1 MKKALS
7 ITVLALFG
15 ALSLLAINTMN
26 KQTNMFSSRSLLSSD
41 DDDCDMEEVARA
53 VFMAFNNVATDNM
66 EMHYA
71 EDAQRYLNGKLDEG
85 TNGRPLMGDDLTCIH
100 AENKVHY
107 MIEEV
112 VTNGDD
118 TAILTGTFNVD
129 NKRTGLSAVLSF
141 HPGSCKITDERY
153 FFSTTSETFMTWLN
167 DIACRCWPVWEDIGA
182 CTMQA
187 PPADMDVVARTGEC
201 WDALSSG
208 RAADFADCWAPHHGH
223 NINGENLRG
232 MLDFSDA
239 AVVQAMLQT
248 TDYSHE
254 LISVFAE
261 GSDVHTQVRLT
272 SSNAR
277 GQGSIVQYMFQH
289 LEFNSAG
296 KITNYVAVF
305 DDAGENEA
313 YRWQMAAPVVH
324 YWETEAADSLGDFS
338 AELGFPSYVSDNFN
352 EPNLAHWSNPG
363 GQYSCFTTVTIHDR
377 VYRTT
382 GSLARNVFADVT
394 VRMTIADAL
403 VDAAL
408 SISETVAYDRATGMV
423 TVTESSLGA
432 AVATLASVY
441 EVASGRAIA
450 EVKADYPRR
459 FAAVYD
465 REGDLT
471 AAYRQLLSSVP
482 CSGK

>member
-1 MKKALS
+1 
-7 ITVLALFG
+7 
-15 ALSLLAINTMN
+15 MN

-118 TAILTGTFNVD
+118 TAILTGTFSVD

-208 RAADFADCWAPHHGH
+208 RAADFA
-223 NINGENLRG
+223 
-232 MLDFSDA
+232 
-239 AVVQAMLQT
+239 
-248 TDYSHE
+248 
-254 LISVFAE
+254 
-261 GSDVHTQVRLT
+261 
-272 SSNAR
+272 
-277 GQGSIVQYMFQH
+277 
-289 LEFNSAG
+289 
-296 KITNYVAVF
+296 
-305 DDAGENEA
+305 
-313 YRWQMAAPVVH
+313 
-324 YWETEAADSLGDFS
+324 
-338 AELGFPSYVSDNFN
+338 
-352 EPNLAHWSNPG
+352 
-363 GQYSCFTTVTIHDR
+363 
-377 VYRTT
+377 
-382 GSLARNVFADVT
+382 
-394 VRMTIADAL
+394 
-403 VDAAL
+403 
-408 SISETVAYDRATGMV
+408 
-423 TVTESSLGA
+423 
-432 AVATLASVY
+432 
-441 EVASGRAIA
+441 